1 MLELAEPRS
10 AQQSGPSINQMA
22 KLNKVDFAVG
32 IGGENGQGIASTGD
46 ILARIFARRGLHL
59 NAYNAYQSIIRGG
72 HTFLTIRA
80 SDAPVRNMGDKID
93 VFIPLNQDTMD
104 RHLHL
109 LKAGACAIYDAE
121 KITAGP
127 AADGVQLCPMP
138 MKELIKGNKLAINT
152 AALGA
157 ALQLLGIES
166 EPLETVVARQFKKK
180 GDEVVAGNIAVAR
193 AGYDYAAQNFK
204 PFPWKA
210 PIGSKPLGVITGNQ
224 ATAMGGAAAGVKFYA
239 AYPMSPS
246 TGVLMWMAQHAR
258 QLGIMVRQVEDEI
271 GVMNMVIG
279 AAHAGCRAM
288 CATSGGGFAL
298 MTEAVGMAG
307 MIETPIVCVDVQRAG
322 PATGV
327 PTKTEQGDLW
337 QALGAGQGDY
347 PRLIVAPTSQ
357 LDLFQTIPELFNLC
371 DKYQCPGMVLADL
384 LISEGT
390 SSIDPDELDFNVTI
404 DRGELIL
411 PNGNSESANAAGG
424 YNDKTYLRFKNT
436 ESGISPRAVP
446 GVPGHIFTAAT
457 DEHDEDGTLVSDEFT
472 NPNIRRMMVEKRGR
486 KMKAAINDIAP
497 PKLFGPE
504 NAAVTLVGWGST
516 DGVIREA
523 VEKLAGEEGIVANHL
538 HIKWI
543 VPFHAAEISRLL
555 AQSKQVIIVENSYS
569 GQFAR
574 YLRSET
580 GFDAHGHIRKYD
592 GEPFMPHHIV
602 EAVKDQLAGKT
613 KLSVPIHE
621 VLA

>member
-1 MLELAEPRS
+1 MNS
-10 AQQSGPSINQMA
+10 KI
-22 KLNKVDFAVG
+22 DFGVG
-32 IGGENGQGIASTGD
+32 IGGENGQGIASTGN
-46 ILARIFARRGLHL
+46 ILALIFARRGLHL

-80 SDAPVRNMGDKID
+80 CEQSVGNMGDKID
-93 VFIPLNQDTMD
+93 VFLPLNQDTMD
-104 RHLHL
+104 RHLRL
-109 LKAGACAIYDAE
+109 LKSGACAIFDQE
-121 KITAGP
+121 KVTPGE

-138 MKELIKGNKLAINT
+138 MKELTKGNKLAVNT

-157 ALQLLGIES
+157 TLQLLGIES
-166 EPLETVVARQFKKK
+166 EPLETVIARQFKKK
-180 GDEVVAGNIAVAR
+180 GEAVIAENVAIAR

-204 PFPWKA
+204 AFPWKA
-210 PIGSKPLGVITGNQ
+210 PKGAKPLGIITGNQ
-224 ATAMGGAAAGVKFYA
+224 AIAMGGAAAGVKFYA

-246 TGVLMWMAQHAR
+246 TGVLMWMAAHAR
-258 QLGIMVRQVEDEI
+258 ELGIMVRQVEDEI

-279 AAHAGCRAM
+279 AAHTGCRAM

-298 MTEAVGMAG
+298 MTEAVGMSG
-307 MIETPIVCVDVQRAG
+307 MIETPIVCVDVMRAG

-347 PRLIVAPTSQ
+347 PRIIVAPTSQ
-357 LDLFQTIPELFNLC
+357 LDLFRTVPELFNLC
-371 DKYQCPGMVLADL
+371 DKYQCPGLVLSDL

-390 SSIDPDELDFNVTI
+390 ASVDPDDLDFAVKI

-411 PNGNSESANAAGG
+411 PNGSNGSSNGAGLGSG
-424 YNDKTYLRFKNT
+424 YNDKAYLRFKNT
-436 ESGISPRAVP
+436 PSGISPRAVP

-472 NPNIRRMMVEKRGR
+472 NPNIRRMMVDKRAR
-486 KMKAAINDIAP
+486 KMEGVIKDIAP
-497 PKLFGPE
+497 PELFGPE
-504 NAAVTLVGWGST
+504 EAAVTLVAWGST
-516 DGVIREA
+516 EGVIREA
-523 VEKLAGEEGIVANHL
+523 VEKLAGEEGIVANQL
-538 HIKWI
+538 QIKWI
-543 VPFHAAEISRLL
+543 VPLHTAEIRRILQEGKHVL
-555 AQSKQVIIVENSYS
+555 VVENNYT

-580 GFDAHGHIRKYD
+580 GFEAHGHIRKYD

-602 EAVKDQLAGKT
+602 EAVKQQLTRKT
-613 KLSVPIHE
+613 TLSVPIHE
-621 VLA
+621 VIA